1 MDDVGA
7 PPGVAVP
14 SSERLHLGNPNRR
27 RMARWAVLMGLA
39 AAAGAVTLTLSSD
52 HVRYRWGDAL
62 FLADNIAGFA
72 AAGAYWLV
80 RRPVSL
86 LGPALLATAL
96 VWALVALQ
104 SADNSLVFSLAVLAD
119 WPGTVATF
127 FTLLAFPSGRL
138 TGRLDRSVI
147 VLVFAVLA
155 LFFLPYVL
163 LSPVTTGGHPLAEC
177 AGGVCPPNAL
187 QVGSISPATLIDIG
201 KAESI
206 GGVVVGAVVCFEL
219 VRRFRA
225 GTRPRRRALFW
236 IVVVGVP
243 YASLFAL
250 RQLTAF
256 VVDVPPGVVETVRW
270 SLAAVR
276 LLLPWAFVASLL
288 QADVFA
294 GAALE
299 RLVGGLEERTDA
311 RRWERDVADAL
322 DDPTLRIAVWSEAE
336 GSYLGL
342 DGAPVRRG
350 TECSWHGVDDHLGSR
365 VAVIIHDPVLEADPE
380 LLDAAGTATLISME
394 SGRLEREIRDSRMR
408 LQAVAGEERRRL
420 ERDLQEGAEQRLVA
434 LRVKLGLVPAA
445 GDAEQVRLIAEIGDE
460 LDATMDDLRRLAHG
474 IYPSLLRSEGV
485 ASALRAAARR
495 SPLPATVDAAGV
507 GRLPADVEGVIYFS
521 CLEAMRNAATHAGSD
536 ATIAVRLDIG
546 EGIVRFVVAD
556 TGRGMRPPVG
566 SGAGLAAIRERVQAV
581 DGVVTIE
588 SHAGTSGSRS
598 DSTASADS
606 RPISFCCANT
616 CSRYAS
622 QPMSNLPAYRSA
634 HSLGTWCGAWA
645 APVAKYMK
653 KGFSGAL
660 TCASSIIL
668 IA

>member
-1 MDDVGA
+1 MYPIAAAMQALYPPGHSHKGYAMDDVGA
-7 PPGVAVP
+7 PSGVGVP
-14 SSERLHLGNPNRR
+14 SSERLHLGNASRG
-27 RMARWAVLMGLA
+27 RMARWAVLAGLA
-39 AAAGAVTLTLSSD
+39 VAAGAVALTLSSD

-72 AAGAYWLV
+72 AAGVYWLG
-80 RRPVSL
+80 RRPASL

-138 TGRLDRSVI
+138 TGKLDRSVM

-187 QVGSISPATLIDIG
+187 QMGSISPATLIDIG

-243 YASLFAL
+243 YATLFAL

-256 VVDVPPGVVETVRW
+256 VVDAPPGVVETVRW

-288 QADVFA
+288 QGEVFA

-299 RLVGGLEERTDA
+299 RLVAGLEDGPDA
-311 RRWERDVADAL
+311 RRWERDVALAL
-322 DDPTLRIAVWSEAE
+322 DDPTVRIAVWSEAE

-342 DGAPVRRG
+342 DGAAVRRDG
-350 TECSWHGVDDHLGSR
+350 AECSWHGVDDHLGSR
-365 VAVIIHDPVLEADPE
+365 VAVIIHDPVLDDDPE

-394 SGRLEREIRDSRMR
+394 SGRLEREIRDSRVR
-408 LQAVAGEERRRL
+408 LLAVAGEERRRL

-434 LRVKLGLVPAA
+434 LRVKLGLVAA
-445 GDAEQVRLIAEIGDE
+445 ADDSEQGQLIAEIGDE
-460 LDATMDDLRRLAHG
+460 LDATMDDLRSLAHG

-507 GRLPADVEGVIYFS
+507 GRLPADVESVVYFS
-521 CLEAMRNAATHAGSD
+521 CLEAMHNAAAHAGSD
-536 ATIAVRLDIG
+536 ATIAVRLDVA
-546 EGIVRFVVAD
+546 EGIVRFLVAD
-556 TGRGMRPPVG
+556 TGCGMRPPVA
-566 SGAGLAAIRERVQAV
+566 SGAGLTAIRERVQAV
-581 DGVVTIE
+581 DGAVTIE
-588 SHAGTSGSRS
+588 SHAGGGTTVRGEI
-598 DSTASADS
+598 
-606 RPISFCCANT
+606 PISAT
-616 CSRYAS
+616 
-622 QPMSNLPAYRSA
+622 
-634 HSLGTWCGAWA
+634 
-645 APVAKYMK
+645 
-653 KGFSGAL
+653 
-660 TCASSIIL
+660 
-668 IA
+668 

>member
-7 PPGVAVP
+7 PPGMAVP
-14 SSERLHLGNPNRR
+14 SSERLHLGNPSRG
-27 RMARWAVLMGLA
+27 RMARWAVLAGLA
-39 AAAGAVTLTLSSD
+39 VAAGAVALTLSSD

-80 RRPVSL
+80 RRPASV
-86 LGPALLATAL
+86 LGPALLASAV

-138 TGRLDRSVI
+138 TGRLDKSVI

-163 LSPVTTGGHPLAEC
+163 LSSVTTGGHPLAEC
-177 AGGVCPPNAL
+177 AGGLCPPNAL

-206 GGVVVGAVVCFEL
+206 GGAVVGAVVCFEL

-243 YASLFAL
+243 FATLFAL

-288 QADVFA
+288 QAEVFA

-299 RLVGGLEERTDA
+299 RLVAGLDDRPDA

-322 DDPTLRIAVWSEAE
+322 DDPTLRIAVWSEAD

-342 DGAPVRRG
+342 GGAAVRRDG
-350 TECSWHGVDDHLGSR
+350 TECSWHRVDDHQGSR
-365 VAVIIHDPVLEADPE
+365 VALIIHDPVLDADPE

-394 SGRLEREIRDSRMR
+394 SGRLEREIRDSRVR
-408 LQAVAGEERRRL
+408 LLAVAGEERRRL

-434 LRVKLGLVPAA
+434 LRVKLGLVAAA
-445 GDAEQVRLIAEIGDE
+445 GDAEQGQLIAEIGDE

-507 GRLPADVEGVIYFS
+507 GRLPADVESVIYFS
-521 CLEAMRNAATHAGSD
+521 CVEAMRNAATHAGSG
-536 ATIAVRLDIG
+536 ATIAVRVDVG

-556 TGRGMRPPVG
+556 TGRGIRLPVV

-581 DGVVTIE
+581 DGAVTVE
-588 SHAGTSGSRS
+588 SRAGVGTTVRGEI
-598 DSTASADS
+598 
-606 RPISFCCANT
+606 PISAT
-616 CSRYAS
+616 
-622 QPMSNLPAYRSA
+622 
-634 HSLGTWCGAWA
+634 
-645 APVAKYMK
+645 
-653 KGFSGAL
+653 
-660 TCASSIIL
+660 
-668 IA
+668 